1 MSNHEKIV
9 YIILAVIWIRIIWQ
23 GVCIKELEKE
33 NERLKQIII
42 DWLNKIS
49 DAMEVYMDIPDNLR
63 DYEKQWMVENQ
74 KRAKEWAKEWAK
86 EQGEKN
92 VK

>member
-1 MSNHEKIV
+1 MNDMEIV
-9 YIILAVIWIRIIWQ
+9 ILILMFVIWVRIIWQ

-33 NERLKQIII
+33 NERLKQTII

-63 DYEKQWMVENQ
+63 DYEKQWMEENQ
-74 KRAKEWAKEWAK
+74 RRAKEWAKEWVK